1 METLLT
7 QYQQNGFIHFKG
19 FFSAD
24 EVKQVRQA
32 AKQVFLKQMLHQ
44 GIVSSEAI
52 SEEQFTAALKE
63 YFRRDLPGFINC
75 GKTCQ
80 HLISLHRMSLSEKLV
95 QQLTELGVETPVICT
110 RPVIYF
116 NSPQLAQTEAYYRTP
131 PHQDW
136 RSMQGSLNSMVVWVP
151 LVDVD
156 VPLGALEIVP
166 GSHLWGL
173 LPSEQD
179 KWYRKVA
186 EADRFAYQAVEVQA
200 GDALFFS
207 AFLLHRSGNNVTDAI
222 RWSCHFRYNDVSE
235 ATFVE
240 RRFAHPY
247 MYKAQQE
254 LITENFPTPEQVQAV
269 FGAKTQATAT

>member
-1 METLLT
+1 MESLLT
-7 QYQQNGFIHFKG
+7 QYQQNGFVHFKG
-19 FFSAD
+19 FFAAS
-24 EVKQVRQA
+24 EVEQVRQE
-32 AKQVFLKQMLHQ
+32 AKQVFLKQLLQQ
-44 GIVSSEAI
+44 GIVQNEALT
-52 SEEQFTAALKE
+52 EEQFAAAMKE
-63 YFRRDLPGFINC
+63 YFRRDLPGFMNC

-80 HLISLHRMSLSEKLV
+80 HLISLHRLSLSEKLV
-95 QQLTELGVETPVICT
+95 QQLQAFGVETPVICT

-116 NSPQLAQTEAYYRTP
+116 NSPQLAQTEVYHRTP

-173 LPSEQD
+173 LPSEED
-179 KWYRKVA
+179 VWYRKVA
-186 EADRFAYQAVEVQA
+186 EADRFAYQAVEVEA

-207 AFLLHRSGNNVTDAI
+207 AFLLHRSGNNVTEAI
-222 RWSCHFRYNDVSE
+222 RWSCHFRYNDISE
-235 ATFVE
+235 ATFIE

-247 MYKAQQE
+247 VYKAQQE
-254 LITENFPTPEQVQAV
+254 LITENFPTPAQLQAM
-269 FGAKTQATAT
+269 FAAKAQATAT